1 MSYKYRIRDILK
13 AYREDFDTLL
23 SDIIEVAEEE
33 GLPLSE
39 QMIEIL
45 EGMKNESD

>member
-1 MSYKYRIRDILK
+1 MSYKYRIRDILN

-33 GLPLSE
+33 GMPLSE
-39 QMIEIL
+39 RMIVT
-45 EGMKNESD
+45 GKHC